1 MSTTL
6 DLLARMSLCVCTA
19 FTGTSAQKGYWCQE
33 MVEVES
39 TKVNKMRIS
48 TDTDKVRSKND
59 SSTAVSAYGNIQKGK
74 RLVREVEDVVMER
87 QSKHK

>member
-1 MSTTL
+1 
-6 DLLARMSLCVCTA
+6 
-19 FTGTSAQKGYWCQE
+19 